1 VTQTPGG
8 DDHDVPKSTDGRRVT
23 VLAIVDDEQTRALL
37 PRVLAGERLIMAGD
51 PVRGLA
57 FAESEA
63 PDIVFIDIR
72 IGSGAGLA
80 MVHHLKAVA
89 PDTHVYAMSTTED
102 LEAGANAVALGG
114 TGLVLMPLGGDEI
127 LSAVGAVKI
136 RLAERAVRTELEQ
149 QIGMSARAAG
159 WIAKMAELAGTPS
172 RSIAARRIAEV
183 ILEASG
189 ASAALVYGVGD
200 AALELVRLAATG
212 STEGSP
218 ATSTEP
224 DLLAYARSE
233 RLVDIPLTLREATLG
248 HVLLANPEDAGVPAS
263 TSAGGTESSPASAVR
278 RSALRDGLLKLLA
291 TQAAAALA
299 LQNERERLRG
309 LAAMKDATSSAY
321 SFAYY
326 VDIAGR
332 EIYKAS
338 RYGRRLS
345 IVVIGLHAGSM
356 ASPEASAASSLTA
369 TSAADHLL
377 TIAPDMAVLARVDEN
392 ELHLLLP
399 ETNGLGAHSARRKAL
414 AHLALAQ
421 NGSQKG
427 LIAPRGVLA
436 GVATF
441 PHDGA
446 DLLKLQRVAR
456 RRADES
462 RSSVVHAIDPENSG
476 VNDLLDG
483 LERAAATNRHP
494 LAPKMIELPM
504 GQAAALSSILLA
516 EALRGGAVQAVVT
529 YHPEPNLFSTVRY
542 MLGGQPRQG
551 VSFRA
556 LDLRN
561 TPECGTIEA
570 LCIVAEQGSYAL
582 LGRVETGIFRG
593 AHTSDPLL
601 VDALAERIGRAA
613 GIRLFG

>member
-1 VTQTPGG
+1 MTSPLGG
-8 DDHDVPKSTDGRRVT
+8 DEASTDARRVT
-23 VLAIVDDEQTRALL
+23 VLAIVDDEPTRALL
-37 PRVLAGERLIMAGD
+37 PRVLAGERLIIAAD

-63 PDIVFIDIR
+63 PDVVFIDIR

-89 PDTHVYAMSTTED
+89 PDTHVFAMSTKEA
-102 LEAGANAVALGG
+102 LEAGAHAVALGG
-114 TGLVLMPLGGDEI
+114 AGLLMMPLGGDEI
-127 LSAVGAVKI
+127 LSAVGAVKN

-159 WIAKMAELAGTPS
+159 WVAKMAELAGTPS
-172 RSIAARRIAEV
+172 RAIAARRIADV
-183 ILEASG
+183 IIEATG
-189 ASAALVYGVGD
+189 ASAALVYGAGE
-200 AALELVRLAATG
+200 AALELLRLAEAG
-212 STEGSP
+212 DIEGSP
-218 ATSTEP
+218 ASSTEP
-224 DLLAYARSE
+224 ELLAYAQRAK
-233 RLVDIPLTLREATLG
+233 LVVIPLMLKDATLG
-248 HVLLANPEDAGVPAS
+248 HVLLANPDDVGIPAS
-263 TSAGGTESSPASAVR
+263 TSSGAEASPASSAR

-332 EIYKAS
+332 EIYKAG
-338 RYGRRLS
+338 RFGRRLS
-345 IVVIGLHAGSM
+345 LVVIAQSPA
-356 ASPEASAASSLTA
+356 ASPDAPFSTTA
-369 TSAADHLL
+369 AADHLL
-377 TIAPDMAVLARVDEN
+377 SIAPDMAVLARADDT

-399 ETNGLGAHSARRKAL
+399 ETNGLGAHAARRKAL
-414 AHLALAQ
+414 AHLAHAQ
-421 NGSQKG
+421 PDKN
-427 LIAPRGVLA
+427 LVVPRGVLA
-436 GVATF
+436 GIATF
-441 PHDGA
+441 PHDGS
-446 DLLKLQRVAR
+446 DLLKLQRIAR

-462 RSSVVHAIDPENSG
+462 RASVVHAIAPEHSG
-476 VNDLLDG
+476 VSDILDS
-483 LERAAATNRHP
+483 LERAAATNKNP

-504 GQAAALSSILLA
+504 GQAAAMSSVILA
-516 EALRGGAVQAVVT
+516 EGLRGGAVQAVVT

-542 MLGGQPRQG
+542 MLGGAPRPG
-551 VSFRA
+551 VTFRA

-561 TPECGTIEA
+561 TPDCATIEA
-570 LCIVAEQGSYAL
+570 LCVIAEQGAYAL
-582 LGRVETGIFRG
+582 IGRVETGIFRG

-601 VDALAERIGRAA
+601 VDVLAERIGRAA

>member
-1 VTQTPGG
+1 
-8 DDHDVPKSTDGRRVT
+8 
-23 VLAIVDDEQTRALL
+23 
-37 PRVLAGERLIMAGD
+37 
-51 PVRGLA
+51 
-57 FAESEA
+57 
-63 PDIVFIDIR
+63 
-72 IGSGAGLA
+72 

-89 PDTHVYAMSTTED
+89 PETHVYAMSTKED

-114 TGLVLMPLGGDEI
+114 TGLVMMPLGGDEI

-172 RSIAARRIAEV
+172 RAIAARRIAEV

-189 ASAALVYGVGD
+189 ASAALVYGVGE
-200 AALELVRLAATG
+200 AALELVRLAAMG
-212 STEGSP
+212 SIEGSP

-224 DLLAYARSE
+224 ELLVYARSE
-233 RLVDIPLTLREATLG
+233 RLVDIPLTLKEGTLG

-263 TSAGGTESSPASAVR
+263 TASAASTPSTAGGAESSPASVVR

-338 RYGRRLS
+338 RFGRRLS
-345 IVVIGLHAGSM
+345 IVVLGLHGGSM
-356 ASPEASAASSLTA
+356 ASPEASGASSLTA

-421 NGSQKG
+421 NEKG

-441 PHDGA
+441 PHDGT

-462 RSSVVHAIDPENSG
+462 RSSVVHAIDPEHSG

-504 GQAAALSSILLA
+504 GQAAALSSVLLA

-542 MLGGQPRQG
+542 MLGGQARPG
-551 VSFRA
+551 VTFRA
-556 LDLRN
+556 IDLRN
-561 TPECGTIEA
+561 APECGTIEA

-582 LGRVETGIFRG
+582 VGRIETGIFRG